1 MSPPRGSRRTRTGS
15 RLLASVAA
23 GGAGTW
29 PHRHI
34 QISSCWPTLRPAVT
48 DNPSTSNARRLMWCK
63 WRWRGGTRVVARWGG
78 AAGVAG
84 VLAASLLAAGAPSA
98 SAATINDQVAF
109 QANTGHLY
117 TYDPANKSSTD
128 GGLGMKAGTSP
139 SFAGGEVAF
148 QANTGH
154 LYTYDPAN
162 KSSTDAG
169 LGMAAATSPAIAA
182 NGSGHEVA
190 FQANTGHLYTY
201 DPANK
206 SSTDTGLGMKAGT
219 SPTITPPAPTPLQTM
234 IVDAAKSQVGYQDDP
249 SGTYCNKFTA
259 YWGAGTSCGNG
270 NSQEEW
276 CADFAAWTWQQAGV
290 SFTFGY
296 DSGDINGAAASFYT
310 WAAAHGTWHAAGS
323 GYTPQPGDAVIYG
336 LVADTSSGNWQGWTA
351 DHVAIVTSYTPGDA
365 GPNVVNGD
373 WWSSGNGAAVAA
385 SDQTTATGSDSISGY
400 ASP

>member
-1 MSPPRGSRRTRTGS
+1 
-15 RLLASVAA
+15 
-23 GGAGTW
+23 
-29 PHRHI
+29 
-34 QISSCWPTLRPAVT
+34 
-48 DNPSTSNARRLMWCK
+48 MWCK

-206 SSTDTGLGMKAGT
+206 SSTDAGLGMAAGTSPAIEPDGSGYAVAFQANTGHLYTYDPASKSSTDTGLGMKAGT
-219 SPTITPPAPTPLQTM
+219 SPTITPPAASNCAAANDCTPQTFA
-234 IVDAAKSQVGYQDDP
+234 DAILTYPGINGVVTSSNEFSLETWERAEGGGAGCPGQSPNTAPWANSAGPAGNPINTTEPEPGSTNWNSVGVQIYAN
-249 SGTYCNKFTA
+249 SGGQTCW
-259 YWGAGTSCGNG
+259 YWGIKANSDTLLNGFYGNILSVLDNPVSDDHTQCVDLADAVG
-270 NSQEEW
+270 NSPW
-276 CADFAAWTWQQAGV
+276 GTGNFSADC
-290 SFTFGY
+290 
-296 DSGDINGAAASFYT
+296 
-310 WAAAHGTWHAAGS
+310 
-323 GYTPQPGDAVIYG
+323 
-336 LVADTSSGNWQGWTA
+336 
-351 DHVAIVTSYTPGDA
+351 
-365 GPNVVNGD
+365 
-373 WWSSGNGAAVAA
+373 
-385 SDQTTATGSDSISGY
+385 
-400 ASP
+400 

>member
-201 DPANK
+201 DPASKSSTDAGLGMAAGTSPSFAGGEVAFQANTGHPYTYDLANK
-206 SSTDTGLGMKAGT
+206 SSTDAGLGMAAGT
-219 SPTITPPAPTPLQTM
+219 SPAIEP
-234 IVDAAKSQVGYQDDP
+234 D
-249 SGTYCNKFTA
+249 
-259 YWGAGTSCGNG
+259 
-270 NSQEEW
+270 
-276 CADFAAWTWQQAGV
+276 
-290 SFTFGY
+290 
-296 DSGDINGAAASFYT
+296 
-310 WAAAHGTWHAAGS
+310 GS
-323 GYTPQPGDAVIYG
+323 GYAEAFQ
-336 LVADTSSGNWQGWTA
+336 
-351 DHVAIVTSYTPGDA
+351 
-365 GPNVVNGD
+365 
-373 WWSSGNGAAVAA
+373 
-385 SDQTTATGSDSISGY
+385 
-400 ASP
+400 

>member
-1 MSPPRGSRRTRTGS
+1 
-15 RLLASVAA
+15 
-23 GGAGTW
+23 
-29 PHRHI
+29 
-34 QISSCWPTLRPAVT
+34 
-48 DNPSTSNARRLMWCK
+48 MWCK

-169 LGMAAATSPAIAA
+169 LGMAAGTSPAIEPD
-182 NGSGHEVA
+182 GSGYAVA

-201 DPANK
+201 DPASK

-336 LVADTSSGNWQGWTA
+336 LVADTGSGNWEGWTA